1 MSASLQFIK
10 AAIKE
15 PFQISTLFQTAPA
28 TVNRLLSPLH
38 LDNHCSV
45 LELGVGAGAVTK
57 KAHKLMKNK
66 DKYLG
71 FEINTDLFTYVSGE
85 YKDFQF
91 VCASAEALS
100 DYTKNRKFDLV
111 VSTLPWSLFDDF
123 MRKNILNEI
132 SKHLEKGGYFKT
144 YMVCNALLTKSGRL
158 FQEQLQERFDVTSR
172 WVFFNAPPAKVFECR
187 AKVGKKI

>member
-1 MSASLQFIK
+1 MSASIQFLK

-15 PFQISTLFQTAPA
+15 PLQISTLFQTAPA

-71 FEINTDLFTYVSGE
+71 FEINNDLFNYVSNE

-91 VCASAEALS
+91 VCASAESIS
-100 DYTKNRKFDLV
+100 DYTKNRKFDLI

-144 YMVCNALLTKSGRL
+144 YMVCNALITRSGRL
-158 FQEQLQERFDVTSR
+158 FRQQLEERFDVTSR
-172 WVFFNAPPAKVFECR
+172 WVFLNAPPAKVFECR
-187 AKVGKKI
+187 AKVGKKH

>member
-1 MSASLQFIK
+1 MSASIHFLK

-28 TVNRLLSPLH
+28 TVDRLLSPLH

-57 KAHKLMKNK
+57 KAHKLMKNR

-71 FEINTDLFTYVSGE
+71 FEINNDLFTYVSGE

-91 VCASAEALS
+91 VCASAEAIS

-158 FQEQLQERFDVTSR
+158 FQQQLNERFDVTSR
-172 WVFFNAPPAKVFECR
+172 WVFLNAPPAKVFECR
-187 AKVGKKI
+187 AKVGKTV